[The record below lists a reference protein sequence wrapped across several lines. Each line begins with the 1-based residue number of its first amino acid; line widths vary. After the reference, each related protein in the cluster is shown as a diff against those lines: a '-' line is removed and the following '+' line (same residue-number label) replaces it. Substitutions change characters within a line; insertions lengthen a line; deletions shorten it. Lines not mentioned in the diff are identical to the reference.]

1 MPVPAEA
8 SPLPAPAEA
17 PPVGGTFANTA
28 AVAASFDSGPDVLVD
43 TNAGTEGRCSVQH
56 PVGAKLPSERRV
68 GPPIGGGERG
78 MADSAEPGA
87 SGAAKGGEQ
96 IFANATSDTTA
107 LHGSTAACPY
117 KLHIPAATGLFEF

>member
-17 PPVGGTFANTA
+17 PPLGVPLPIQPPLPPPSTA
-28 AVAASFDSGPDVLVD
+28 APTYSWTPTLAP
-43 TNAGTEGRCSVQH
+43 R
-56 PVGAKLPSERRV
+56 VGAVYSTPSGQSYRVREELGLLSEAEKEAWQIALNQARQVRPRVASRSLPM
-68 GPPIGGGERG
+68 PP
-78 MADSAEPGA
+78 
-87 SGAAKGGEQ
+87 
-96 IFANATSDTTA
+96 SDTTA